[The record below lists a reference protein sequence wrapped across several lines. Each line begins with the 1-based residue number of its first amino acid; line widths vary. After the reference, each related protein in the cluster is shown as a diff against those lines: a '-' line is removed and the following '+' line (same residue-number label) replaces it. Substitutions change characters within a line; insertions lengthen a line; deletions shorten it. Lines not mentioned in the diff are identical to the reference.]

1 MSRNTRK
8 CKYIFV
14 TGGVLSGVGKGI
26 SAASMGAILKAKGFK
41 VSMQKC
47 DPYLNVDAGLLN
59 PVEHG
64 ECFVTADG
72 VETDLDLGH
81 YERFLDFETNRYSIT
96 LSGAIYK
103 ELIDKE
109 RSGGFHGKTVQ
120 LVPHFT
126 NLVQEKIERASE
138 GSDIHI
144 VEIGGTVGDYEGLS
158 FIEAI
163 RLFANRVGRENCLYL
178 SVVFVPWLNTSKE
191 LKTKPAQNALN
202 DLRGFGIIPDVVCV
216 RTEKP
221 APRAICEKIA
231 SFAGIPGDA
240 VVNLPD
246 IDSVY
251 DVPFNVLKS
260 GVLSILNRFVDDET
274 EPDMSRW
281 EEFSKK
287 RAGKYQKTVKVGLVA
302 KYVGN
307 EDTYICVTEALKA
320 AAAWNEVNLEIV
332 WVNAEELALEALQ
345 SLDGIVVPGGFGE
358 RGVEGKIA
366 AATWALENDVPYLGL
381 CLGMQ
386 VACIAA
392 ARLSLADSISSAD
405 ASSSQHRKFTFRS
418 TTPVSSNSIA
428 SDVALYNSEEFG
440 AKEENGNNVI
450 YIMPEQKGKESTG
463 ASMRLGN
470 YPAKLKNGS
479 ETARI
484 YEKWS
489 GLDEK
494 VGGKR
499 GRVFSGVEVEENGV
513 VSVVERHR
521 HRYEVNKKFITV
533 IEKGGVVVSGT
544 SPDGKLV
551 EFVEAPGHKFFQ
563 ATQAHPELRSRP
575 LSVHPLFME
584 FIQVCKKSIV
594 KN

>member
-1 MSRNTRK
+1 MKNKDEKQNEKHK

-26 SAASMGAILKAKGFK
+26 TAASIGAILKAKDFK
-41 VSMQKC
+41 VTMQKC

-64 ECFVTADG
+64 ECYVTHDG

-96 LSGAIYK
+96 LSGSIFK
-103 ELIDKE
+103 ELIEKE
-109 RSGGFHGKTVQ
+109 RAGGFHGKTVQ

-126 NLVQEKIERASE
+126 ELVQEKIMNASKN
-138 GSDIHI
+138 SDIHI

-163 RLFANRVGRENCLYL
+163 RLFGNKVGRRNCLYVN
-178 SVVFVPWLNTSKE
+178 VVYVPWINTSKE
-191 LKTKPAQNALN
+191 LKSKPAQNALK
-202 DLRGFGIIPDVVCV
+202 DLRGFGIIPDVVVC

-221 APRAICEKIA
+221 APREICEKIA
-231 SFAGIPGDA
+231 RFSGIPDEA
-240 VVNLPD
+240 VLNLPD

-260 GVLSILNRFVDDET
+260 GVLEILNDFVGDDK
-274 EPDMSRW
+274 EPDMSAW

-287 RAGKYQKTVKVGLVA
+287 RAQKNARTVKVGLVA

-320 AAAWNEVNLEIV
+320 AAAWNDVNLDLRWI
-332 WVNAEELALEALQ
+332 NAEKVDEKTLAEV
-345 SLDGIVVPGGFGE
+345 DGLVVPGGFGN

-366 AATWALENDVPYLGL
+366 AANYALDHDVPYLGL

-386 VACIAA
+386 VACIAS
-392 ARLSLADSISSAD
+392 ARRAGLKHA
-405 ASSSQHRKFTFRS
+405 
-418 TTPVSSNSIA
+418 
-428 SDVALYNSEEFG
+428 NSEEFD
-440 AKEENGNNVI
+440 KETKENVI
-450 YIMPEQKGKESTG
+450 YLMNGQEGKESTG
-463 ASMRLGN
+463 GSMRLGDF
-470 YPAKLKNGS
+470 PAKLVKGS
-479 ETARI
+479 KTAKI
-484 YEKWS
+484 Y
-489 GLDEK
+489 
-494 VGGKR
+494 GKT
-499 GRVFSGVEVEENGV
+499 NI
-513 VSVVERHR
+513 VERHR
-521 HRYEVNKKFITV
+521 HRYEVNQKFLKE

-551 EFVEAPGHKFFQ
+551 EFVEAPGKKFFVG
-563 ATQAHPELRSRP
+563 TQAHPELKSRP
-575 LSVHPLFME
+575 LRVHPLFME
-584 FIQVCKKSIV
+584 FVKSL
-594 KN
+594 K